1 MLAVIVQIE
10 LFQALLELVCLC
22 HLLVIVR
29 GVHGGSHAE
38 EVIRFEFVSLLLV
51 QINQHAELLHLL
63 LILRF
68 YVGNVLALLLL
79 VPIQLVLQSPLI
91 ILEATIRT

>member
-1 MLAVIVQIE
+1 M
-10 LFQALLELVCLC
+10 C
-22 HLLVIVR
+22 
-29 GVHGGSHAE
+29 SK
-38 EVIRFEFVSLLLV
+38 VIRFEFVSLLLV

-79 VPIQLVLQSPLI
+79 IPIQLVLQSPLI
-91 ILEATIRT
+91 LLEAAIRT